1 MARLRPHTVA
11 AVGLAPPCVIT
22 RFQAPRDPEHS
33 KINLSGTEDARYN
46 AVAIDVLSFS
56 PINFCRTDGTNAA
69 HGDKIPVFRK

>member
-1 MARLRPHTVA
+1 MHLT
-11 AVGLAPPCVIT
+11 APSNWSRSIGT
-22 RFQAPRDPEHS
+22 GGRDPSERVVT
-33 KINLSGTEDARYN
+33 IAGMRTEDARYN

>member
-1 MARLRPHTVA
+1 
-11 AVGLAPPCVIT
+11 
-22 RFQAPRDPEHS
+22 
-33 KINLSGTEDARYN
+33 LSGTEDVRAPGDRDRPFRLIAEDARCN